1 MRASS
6 ARPSGRVRGWVRR
19 ISGFALG
26 SSVRKRAFVAGAAIC
41 ASHVCASSRVAASA
55 SRSPEWLSPEGDAPG
70 VLVFPPE
77 GKPGARPITVMLHG
91 MCGAPENECPYF
103 APVVARDS
111 WLICPRG
118 TLTCSSGGATWAFS
132 KRAETIDAAIRRVEA
147 AHPGQ
152 IDAREGSTLI
162 GFSLG
167 AFVAMDLANRAPER
181 WERVV
186 LIGGKV
192 VPDTRHL
199 LRGTTRFVFGAGE
212 LDQSYSHMSASA
224 RRLRAAGV
232 TATFLSLG
240 RVGHRFADD
249 MDGWLERAL
258 GST

>member
-1 MRASS
+1 MRAIS
-6 ARPSGRVRGWVRR
+6 ARPSGRAKGWVRLL
-19 ISGFALG
+19 SGFA
-26 SSVRKRAFVAGAAIC
+26 RGAA
-41 ASHVCASSRVAASA
+41 VCAALLGVSATGRAEAA
-55 SRSPEWLSPEGDAPG
+55 RSPELLAPEGDAPA

-77 GKPGARPITVMLHG
+77 DVTRPRPITVMLHG

-103 APVVARDS
+103 APVAAKDS

-132 KRAETIDAAIRRVEA
+132 RRTETVELAIRRVEA
-147 AHPGQ
+147 AHLGQ
-152 IDAREGSTLI
+152 VDAHEDATLI

-167 AFVAMDLANRAPER
+167 AFVAMDLVNRQPTR

-192 VPDTRHL
+192 MPDTRHL
-199 LRGTTRFVFGAGE
+199 LRGTTQLVFGAGE
-212 LDQSYSHMSASA
+212 FDQSYPHMSASV

-232 TATFLSLG
+232 AATFLSLG

-258 GST
+258 GR